1 MGTDAIEA
9 GETPFDS
16 YPSSFEKQNILSS
29 HNQEQSKKR
38 GEKPAKM
45 RDKPARTRE
54 KPTRTMGE
62 TVVLFPNLKTNK
74 IRKKLV

>member
-38 GEKPAKM
+38 GEKPAK
-45 RDKPARTRE
+45 KEGQTS
-54 KPTRTMGE
+54 KNKGE
-62 TVVLFPNLKTNK
+62 TNK
-74 IRKKLV
+74 NDGRNCCFVPKSENK